1 MWFMVCH
8 WPQSQGDWARPHLCK
23 LARYGPWPAR
33 QRFIRD
39 HVWRGRSKP
48 GCWTVGSVTIVW
60 LTTEGDDQ
68 SSLYCVIVSTDVIY
82 VWKYWASRR
91 KPWRWMLKDISIH
104 KHALHWAGSTV
115 LTVHILFAYCLI
127 QIRPS
132 VKIAD
137 WMILYFI
144 KKFIGLPVFPAVY
157 CGYQPP
163 AWKSPH
169 PTPNQP
175 LCFARQTTSSPI
187 WQQLCRQPLGRL
199 AGENI
204 HLTTKSSSKFLN
216 RTNCKWRHK
225 YVTNDDN

>member
-1 MWFMVCH
+1 MVH
-8 WPQSQGDWARPHLCK
+8 GLS
-23 LARYGPWPAR
+23 LA
-33 QRFIRD
+33 
-39 HVWRGRSKP
+39 
-48 GCWTVGSVTIVW
+48 TITRW
-60 LTTEGDDQ
+60 LGETPFVQ
-68 SSLYCVIVSTDVIY
+68 VSTI
-82 VWKYWASRR
+82 WALTCPATVHQRPCMTREIETWLSDSGVGNNSVVDHRRRWPVLSLLRNCVHRRYLRLKILGVKTQAVEVDAQRHQHTQARTALSRN
-91 KPWRWMLKDISIH
+91 S
-104 KHALHWAGSTV
+104 V
-115 LTVHILFAYCLI
+115 LTVHILFAYCII